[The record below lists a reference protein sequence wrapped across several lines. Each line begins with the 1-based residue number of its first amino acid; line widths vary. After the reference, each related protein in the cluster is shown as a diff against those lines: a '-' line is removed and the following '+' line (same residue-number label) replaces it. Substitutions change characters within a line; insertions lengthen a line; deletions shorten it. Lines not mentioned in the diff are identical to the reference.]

1 MSLVHHSHR
10 SSATSRLA
18 RLCHHIADAAR
29 AQSQTAPVA
38 GSVAPPAAPVLLVT
52 LSTRCATA
60 LTVFGHQAHQLHA
73 QPAENLATQ
82 VIGQPVV
89 YVERH
94 GARLPVPGVRGRAFR
109 VDGCIE
115 LAQVGGRAG
124 QQRPE
129 PILPS
134 QNRSSCPAVCGLP
147 RLVIAGTTTGRR
159 NCERSSRPKRPRNDL
174 KPSRSTAFSKR

>member
-1 MSLVHHSHR
+1 MSPVTIIHRSHR
-10 SSATSRLA
+10 CPAWRP
-18 RLCHHIADAAR
+18 CNPYCDAAQ
-29 AQSQTAPVA
+29 AQSQTTSVA
-38 GSVAPPAAPVLLVT
+38 GSVALPAAPVLLAT

-60 LTVFGHQAHQLHA
+60 LTIFGHQAHQLRA
-73 QPAENLATQ
+73 QPAENLAAQ
-82 VIGQPVV
+82 VVGQPVV

-94 GARLPVPGVRGRAFR
+94 GTQLPVPGVRGRALR

-124 QQRPE
+124 QQRPG
-129 PILPS
+129 PFLHS
-134 QNRSSCPAVCGLP
+134 QNRSSCPAPCAPP
-147 RLVIAGTTTGRR
+147 RRVAGTTTGRR